1 MHPQILLDPAW
12 NGGPPGEPKSIKI
25 FKNSCI
31 FPVPSKSRKSEPRVT
46 KSLPKWCPKPSL
58 GHLKVNLLL
67 NCKSNE
73 NHCIYYVLKTSR
85 RRILVPC
92 LLPNQQ
98 KNNYGIRAA
107 IGWSKWR
114 KSHQYGSKVG
124 PKGVPK
130 SIKNLLKSKSG
141 PKVSCWVSL
150 GASGSTK
157 WCPGTPK
164 SHPGTSKCTCQASE
178 QVSQVAKME
187 PRVYQIVNQLLAR
200 WRGVNNWIL
209 YYITLW

>member
-1 MHPQILLDPAW
+1 MFWRHPGVAFWCHVCSQI
-12 NGGPPGEPKSIKI
+12 NK
-25 FKNSCI
+25 
-31 FPVPSKSRKSEPRVT
+31 
-46 KSLPKWCPKPSL
+46 
-58 GHLKVNLLL
+58 
-67 NCKSNE
+67 
-73 NHCIYYVLKTSR
+73 
-85 RRILVPC
+85 
-92 LLPNQQ
+92 

-157 WCPGTPK
+157 WCPGPPK
-164 SHPGTSKCTCQASE
+164 SHPGMSKCSCQASE
-178 QVSQVAKME
+178 KVSQIPKMQ

-200 WRGVNNWIL
+200 WRGVNNWIYIYIFKHIYL
-209 YYITLW
+209 YMITFVSVSLTVFVQF